1 MESYGKTEPLG
12 MYTITWTPIT
22 KTSFA
27 RAIPPMDST
36 MPLELI
42 QATVCSYAK
51 SAAWIR
57 KKRKKK
63 QKKGAKIAKR
73 KGWKQ
78 SVNMYASHKPQTQ
91 LTILPIQWTHS
102 LET

>member
-1 MESYGKTEPLG
+1 MESYRKTEPLG
-12 MYTITWTPIT
+12 MYTSTWTPIT

-27 RAIPPMDST
+27 RAIPPMDSI

-51 SAAWIR
+51 SVAWIR
-57 KKRKKK
+57 KKKIIKKR
-63 QKKGAKIAKR
+63 GAKTAKR